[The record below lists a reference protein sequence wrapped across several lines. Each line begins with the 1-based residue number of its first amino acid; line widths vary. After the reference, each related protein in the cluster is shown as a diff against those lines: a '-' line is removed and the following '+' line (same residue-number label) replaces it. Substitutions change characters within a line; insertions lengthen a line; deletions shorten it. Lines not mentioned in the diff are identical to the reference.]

1 MSIDEKYLYI
11 EDGDFLRFGS
21 VPFGNSTG
29 PRLDHVRPFKDVTV
43 AVMNG
48 ISIIVANRN
57 WYIADIEV

>member
-1 MSIDEKYLYI
+1 MEIFCGLDLY
-11 EDGDFLRFGS
+11 RFGN
-21 VPFGNSTG
+21 FTG